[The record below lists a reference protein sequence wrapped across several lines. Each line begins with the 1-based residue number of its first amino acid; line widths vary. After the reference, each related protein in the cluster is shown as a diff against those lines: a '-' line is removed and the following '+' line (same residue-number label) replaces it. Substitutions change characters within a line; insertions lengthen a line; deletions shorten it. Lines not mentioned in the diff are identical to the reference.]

1 MKQKKLF
8 ILLFF
13 VLWCFSASCQIKVD
27 TVTCS
32 FYSNL
37 KELYLDYNQIDSL
50 PTEICRLEK
59 LETLQLGHNRLV
71 SLPQGIGRLGSLRF
85 LYLNG
90 NVLRG
95 LPVGLGDL
103 TNLVELNV
111 ANAGGLLVVP
121 DLHRCQL
128 LERLYIDQ
136 TTLFSSDFNPR
147 TISNLEIIM
156 VSSSIER

>member
-1 MKQKKLF
+1 M
-8 ILLFF
+8 
-13 VLWCFSASCQIKVD
+13 
-27 TVTCS
+27 
-32 FYSNL
+32 
-37 KELYLDYNQIDSL
+37 
-50 PTEICRLEK
+50 
-59 LETLQLGHNRLV
+59 
-71 SLPQGIGRLGSLRF
+71 
-85 LYLNG
+85 
-90 NVLRG
+90 
-95 LPVGLGDL
+95 
-103 TNLVELNV
+103 